1 MVNKQRMQNV
11 AWLAKTLCFVAA
23 MFLVCSRCPA
33 QIASA
38 ELSGNVLDFSGAAV
52 PNATVTATNV
62 ETSIAHTVP
71 SGKSGDYVIS
81 SLPPGNYTLTAEA
94 PGFAKLEQS
103 GVILQINQQARVDL
117 TLKVGQT
124 AETVNVTGHPPLL
137 EAESSSV
144 GTVIN
149 RQLVNELPLNG
160 RNFVQLATLSPGV
173 NGVGESA
180 SGTIMGGTRP
190 DDRRAGN
197 EIFSN
202 GNREGDNNFL
212 YDGIDNNERL
222 TLSLALRPAIDA
234 VREFK
239 IQTNLYSADVGRN
252 SGAVID
258 VVSKSGTNQYHGSLF
273 EFLRNSDVDARTF
286 FNAAGT
292 AFPTFRLNQF
302 GGSLG
307 GPLSIPKLYNGKDKT
322 FFFVDYEGFRNS
334 TQIFE
339 RGNIPTLRMR
349 QGDFGELL
357 PGTLIYDPLTTVA
370 NPASPSGFS
379 RTPFPN
385 NVIPVD
391 RFDPI
396 AYKMINAYPMP
407 TSTARLNNYAM
418 PRIQPQ
424 NYDQGDVRIDEQ
436 LTAKDSIFGRWSIQ
450 DTTTISPSTY
460 VQSTIPGISTPVSLS
475 DEASFAGTSFQ
486 PTQHVAT
493 SYVHLFTPTLLND
506 FRFGFNRYVLD
517 YVPINFA
524 ANGGLGNE
532 LGVRNSNVTPRE
544 QNLPIFSPSS
554 YLGVGQT
561 RSLPL
566 YRRENTFQEL
576 DNLSW
581 TKGLHTFKIG
591 ADFRRRQLTI
601 YQTNEGNGRF
611 NFSPAFTDSRDPAG
625 KGGDAAASFILG
637 YPTLDAH
644 DYNYQF
650 PGIRLNEFGMYF
662 ADDYRATKNLTL
674 NYGLRWDY
682 FSPPDEAFNRW
693 SNFDITTGVYNV
705 AGVNGVNANAGVL
718 KYWPN
723 FGPRFGF
730 AYQALPHTVFR
741 GGVGL
746 FYNASGSEAGNMRL
760 ARNLPFG
767 FTYQISP
774 GDVTVGPTVSEGFP
788 DLQPVVIPPPR
799 VGVAYGVAPN
809 FRPSYAEQFNGGV
822 EQEIVPLDM
831 VLKFIGVGNLGR
843 HLQDTWNANQPIP
856 GPTSTASRRPLYAQD
871 PAQSDVNYY
880 ISDGFA
886 EYFAFQFT
894 ADKRFSQGVS
904 ALLGYTYSH
913 AIDDVPLEFGGGDA
927 GPNPQDPRFPHE
939 VSNSIIDQR
948 YRLTLSYLWAFPF
961 GKGQKWMNRG
971 GISNLIL
978 GGWQNNG
985 ILFTQSGLWFSPVLQ
1000 TSTTNTGTSS
1010 RPNLIPGAKVVYP
1023 KTLLHWFLP
1032 TAYSNPAPYTYGDA
1046 SRNSLVG
1053 PGRTNLDESLF
1064 KNFTIHEQM
1073 TLQFRFEAFN
1083 VFNHPQFSYPNQTVG
1098 NSQVG
1103 QITSIVGNARNLQ
1116 ASLRFQF

>member
-1 MVNKQRMQNV
+1 VLKKQRLKT
-11 AWLAKTLCFVAA
+11 AILLASTFCFMAATL
-23 MFLVCSRCPA
+23 LVVSRCQA
-33 QIASA
+33 QVASA
-38 ELSGNVLDFSGAAV
+38 ELTGNVLDSSGAAI
-52 PNATVTATNV
+52 PGATVTATNV
-62 ETSIAHTVP
+62 DTGIAHTTA
-71 SGKSGDYVIS
+71 SEKGGDYVLT
-81 SLPPGNYTLTAEA
+81 SLPPGNYTLTVEA
-94 PGFAKLEQS
+94 PGFSKLEQS
-103 GVILQINQQARVDL
+103 GIDLQINQQARLEL
-117 TLKVGQT
+117 TLKVGQA
-124 AETVNVTGHPPLL
+124 AETVSVTGHPPLL

-149 RQLVNELPLNG
+149 QQLVNELPLNG

-173 NGVGESA
+173 NGVGESTT
-180 SGTIMGGTRP
+180 GTIMGGGRP
-190 DDRRAGN
+190 DDRRAGS

-212 YDGIDNNERL
+212 FDGVDNNERL
-222 TLSLALRPAIDA
+222 TLSITLRPAVDA

-258 VVSKSGTNQYHGSLF
+258 VVSKSGTNQLHGSLF
-273 EFLRNSDVDARTF
+273 EFLRNSDVDARTY
-286 FNAAGT
+286 FNTAGT
-292 AFPTFRLNQF
+292 SFPTFRLNQF

-307 GPLSIPKLYNGKDKT
+307 GPVVIPRVYHGRDKT
-322 FFFVDYEGFRNS
+322 FFFVDYEGSRNS
-334 TQIFE
+334 IQVFE

-357 PGTLIYDPLTTVA
+357 PSTLIYDPLTTIP
-370 NPASPSGFS
+370 NPAKAGTFL

-385 NVIPVD
+385 NIIPQD
-391 RFDPI
+391 RWDPI
-396 AYKMINAYPMP
+396 AARMINAYPTP
-407 TSTARLNNYAM
+407 TSTARLNNYSM
-418 PRIQPQ
+418 PRIQVQ

-436 LTAKDSIFGRWSIQ
+436 ITAKDSVFARWSIQ
-450 DTTTISPSTY
+450 NTDTVSPSTY

-475 DEASFAGTSFQ
+475 DEASFAGVSHQ

-493 SYVHLFTPTLLND
+493 SYVRVISPTLVND
-506 FRFGFNRYVLD
+506 FRVGFNRYRLD
-517 YVPINFA
+517 YVPINFTPG
-524 ANGGLGNE
+524 GGLGNE
-532 LGVRNSNVTPRE
+532 LGVANSNVTPRE
-544 QNLPIFSPSS
+544 QNLPIFSPSN
-554 YLGVGQT
+554 YLGVGQS

-576 DNLSW
+576 DNLTW
-581 TKGLHTFKIG
+581 TKGAHTFKIG

-611 NFSPAFTDSRDPAG
+611 NFSPAFTDSREPAG
-625 KGGDAAASFILG
+625 KGGDAAASFLLG

-650 PGIRLNEFGMYF
+650 PGIRMNEFGMYF

-693 SNFDITTGVYNV
+693 SNFSPVTGQYLV
-705 AGVNGVNANAGVL
+705 AGVNGVGPTAGVL

-730 AYQALPHTVFR
+730 AYQAFAHTVFR

-746 FYNASGSEAGNMRL
+746 FYNASGSESGNMRL

-767 FTYQISP
+767 LTLQTTP

-788 DLQPVVIPPPR
+788 ALQPIIIPPTPN
-799 VGVAYGVAPN
+799 GTATAVAPN
-809 FRPSYAEQFNGGV
+809 FRPSYAEQFNGVV
-822 EQEIVPLDM
+822 EHEIVPLEM
-831 VLKFIGVGNLGR
+831 VLKFAGVGNLGR
-843 HLQDTWNANQPIP
+843 HLQDTWNANQAIP
-856 GPTSTASRRPLYAQD
+856 GSTSTVSRRPLYGVD
-871 PAQSDVNYY
+871 PLQSDVNYY
-880 ISDGFA
+880 LSDGFA

-894 ADKRFSQGVS
+894 ADKRLSRGVS

-948 YRLTLSYLWAFPF
+948 HRLTLSYLWAFPF
-961 GKGQKWMNRG
+961 GKGQKYLNSG
-971 GISNLIL
+971 GVSDILL
-978 GGWQNNG
+978 GGWQMNG
-985 ILFTQSGLWFSPVLQ
+985 ILFTQTGLWFSPVLQ

-1010 RPNLIPGAKVVYP
+1010 RPDVIGPVVYP
-1023 KTLLHWFLP
+1023 KTLLRWFSP
-1032 TAYSNPAPYTYGDA
+1032 SAYATPAPYTYGDA
-1046 SRNSLVG
+1046 GRNSIVG
-1053 PGRTNLDESLF
+1053 PGRTNYDASLF
-1064 KNFTIHEQM
+1064 KNFAIREQM
-1073 TLQFRFEAFN
+1073 LVQFRFEAFN
-1083 VFNHPQFSYPNQTVG
+1083 AFNHPQFGYPNSTVG
-1098 NSQVG
+1098 NAQVG

>member
-1 MVNKQRMQNV
+1 VVKRQKRQN
-11 AWLAKTLCFVAA
+11 WILPAKALCFILAI
-23 MFLVCSRCPA
+23 FLICSRCSA

-38 ELSGNVLDFSGAAV
+38 ELSGNVLDSSGAAV
-52 PNATVTATNV
+52 PNATVTAINV
-62 ETSIAHTVP
+62 ETSIVHTTA
-71 SGKSGDYVIS
+71 SEKGGDYVLT

-94 PGFAKLEQS
+94 PGFSKLEQTGIS
-103 GVILQINQQARVDL
+103 LQINQQARVDL

-124 AETVNVTGHPPLL
+124 AQTVQVTGHPPLL

-190 DDRRAGN
+190 DDRRAGS

-212 YDGIDNNERL
+212 FDGVDNNERL
-222 TLSLALRPAIDA
+222 TLSITLRPAVDA

-258 VVSKSGTNQYHGSLF
+258 VISKSGTNQLHGSLF
-273 EFLRNSDVDARTF
+273 EFLRNSDVDARTY

-292 AFPTFRLNQF
+292 SFPTFRLNQF

-307 GPLSIPKLYNGKDKT
+307 GPVVIPRVYHGKDKT
-322 FFFVDYEGFRNS
+322 FFFVDYEGFRSS

-349 QGDFGELL
+349 TGDFGELL
-357 PGTLIYDPLTTVA
+357 PSTLIYDPLTTVP
-370 NPASPSGFS
+370 NPAVPGGFL

-385 NVIPVD
+385 NVIPAS

-396 AYKMINAYPMP
+396 AFKMINAYPTP

-424 NYDQGDVRIDEQ
+424 NYDQGDVRIDDQ
-436 LTAKDSIFGRWSIQ
+436 ITAKDSVFARWSIQ
-450 DTTTISPSTY
+450 NTTTISPSTY
-460 VQSTIPGISTPVSLS
+460 AQTTIPGISQPVSLS
-475 DEASFAGTSFQ
+475 DEASFAGVSFQ

-493 SYVHLFTPTLLND
+493 SYVRVISPSIVND
-506 FRFGFNRYVLD
+506 FRVGFNRYRLD

-524 ANGGLGNE
+524 AGAGLGNE
-532 LGVRNSNVTPRE
+532 LGVPNSNVTPRE

-576 DNLSW
+576 DNLTW

-625 KGGDAAASFILG
+625 KGGDAAASFLLG

-650 PGIRLNEFGMYF
+650 PGIRMNEAGVYF
-662 ADDYRATKNLTL
+662 ADDFRITKNLTL

-682 FSPPDEAFNRW
+682 FSPPDEVFNRW
-693 SNFDITTGVYNV
+693 SNFSPATGAYLV
-705 AGVNGVNANAGVL
+705 AGRSGVNENAGVL

-723 FGPRFGF
+723 FGPRLGF
-730 AYQALPHTVFR
+730 AYQMLPHTVVR

-767 FTYQISP
+767 LTSQITP
-774 GDVTVGPTVSEGFP
+774 GDITVGPTVSEGFAP
-788 DLQPVVIPPPR
+788 LQPIIIPPTPLG
-799 VGVAYGVAPN
+799 VGYGVAPN
-809 FRPSYAEQFNGGV
+809 FRPSYAEQFNAVV
-822 EQEIVPLDM
+822 EQEIVPWQM
-831 VLKFIGVGNLGR
+831 VLKFAGVGNLAR

-856 GPTSTASRRPLYAQD
+856 GSTSTVSRRPLFGID
-871 PAQSDVNYY
+871 PAQSDVDYY

-894 ADKRFSQGVS
+894 ADKRLSQGVS
-904 ALLGYTYSH
+904 ALLGYAYSH

-948 YRLTLSYLWAFPF
+948 QRLTLSYLWAFPF
-961 GKGQKWMNRG
+961 GKGQKWLNNG
-971 GISNLIL
+971 GISDFIL

-1010 RPNLIPGAKVVYP
+1010 RPNIIGPVVYP
-1023 KTLLHWFLP
+1023 HTLLHWFNP
-1032 TAYSNPAPYTYGDA
+1032 SAFATPAPYTYGNA
-1046 SRNSLVG
+1046 GRNTLLG
-1053 PGRTNLDESLF
+1053 PGRTNFDWSLF
-1064 KNFTIHEQM
+1064 KNFPVREQM
-1073 TLQFRFEAFN
+1073 LFQLRFEAFN
-1083 VFNHPQFSYPNQTVG
+1083 VFNHPQFGYPNQTVG

-1103 QITSIVGNARNLQ
+1103 QITGIVGNARNLQ